1 MSIVQDDKMAGEPR
15 LEGRRITVLTVVNFV
30 EDFGGVAEA
39 ARELSIPESEVR
51 EALEY
56 AESHPDQME
65 ALRSEWEELASDLE
79 EDAPV

>member
-30 EDFGGVAEA
+30 EDFGGIADA
-39 ARELSIPESEVR
+39 ARELRIPESEVR

-56 AESHPDQME
+56 AEAHPDQMDE
-65 ALRSEWEELASDLE
+65 LREEWDALDEGDKPSW
-79 EDAPV
+79 